1 MSLLIKNHF
10 ENAVESLKSN
20 RMRTYLSIF
29 GITIGIAS
37 ITIILSLLAGA
48 GSLFGKQAAKA
59 SDTTALIRSGY
70 EARPD
75 SLLSL
80 SSGSAAYVVNTLTE
94 QDAHEIAKLSDNR
107 AAPLAS
113 LQATITTPDN
123 KAKIERA
130 SIIGTTGNLAQM
142 TGLKML
148 EGQFIDEADNAVIS
162 KQLSIDLFGSERS
175 LGNIIRIHDQPFTVV
190 GILDSAD
197 PSLNYLGVDLNRSI
211 ILPVA
216 KSKRLTQN
224 TAQIQQIV
232 ITAQNGTELQH
243 IIDKALPVLNKQHN
257 DNDDF
262 HILIGS
268 AITGPSSHLVNAV
281 SITIAIIAGISLLVG
296 GISITNVMLVSV
308 AERQREVGIRKS
320 VGATNRTI
328 VGQFLIE
335 SAIIG
340 LLSGFLGYAIGIGT
354 SFVLGMYLPF
364 TPVISWQSALTVIG
378 ISLGIGTIFGIYPA
392 MRAARKDPIQTLH
405 Y

>member
-10 ENAVESLKSN
+10 ENAIESLKSN

-29 GITIGIAS
+29 GITVGIAS

-59 SDTTALIRSGY
+59 SDTTALIRSGH

-80 SSGSAAYVVNTLTE
+80 SSGSSAYLVNTLTE
-94 QDAHEIAKLSDNR
+94 QDVRELAKVSDNR

-113 LQATITTPDN
+113 LQATITTPDG
-123 KAKIERA
+123 KGKIERA

-175 LGNIIRIHDQPFTVV
+175 LGNIIKIHDQPFTVV
-190 GILDSAD
+190 GILDNAD

-211 ILPVA
+211 ILPIS

-224 TAQIQQIV
+224 TAQIQQIAL
-232 ITAQNGTELQH
+232 TAKNGTELQQ
-243 IIDKALPVLNKQHN
+243 IIDKAKPIITRQHN

-262 HILIGS
+262 HILIGN
-268 AITGPSSHLVNAV
+268 AITGPSSHLINAV

-335 SAIIG
+335 AAIIG
-340 LLSGFLGYAIGIGT
+340 LLSGFLGYAIGLGT
-354 SFVLGMYLPF
+354 SIVLGMYLPF
-364 TPVISWQSALTVIG
+364 TPVITWQSALTVIG